1 MHTNRGQTLRR
12 LKKHPRIFI
21 GGTILFIIAVLALFA
36 PWIAPHD
43 PNQQNLRLS
52 NQAQAPGYPLGT
64 DQLGRCIFSRIL
76 YGARIS
82 LSVGFTAV
90 FLGAAVGGLLGLMG
104 GLGGPIL
111 DSLIMRVMDVMLAI
125 PGILLAIAIVASL
138 GPNLYNVMLA
148 VGISSIPT
156 YARVV
161 RGSVLSIRETE
172 YVMAAR
178 ALGAK
183 NHRIAFRHIIPNI
196 LAPVMVVATMQLGTA
211 ILVAAGLSFLGLG
224 AQPPTAEWGS
234 MLSRGREFLR
244 RAPHIPTYPGL
255 AIFIT
260 VIGFNFLGDG
270 LRDYFD
276 PRLKM

>member
-1 MHTNRGQTLRR
+1 MEFRKRSFFKR
-12 LKKHPRIFI
+12 LKQHPRII
-21 GGTILFIIAVLALFA
+21 VGATILIIIALLAIFA

-52 NQAQAPGYPLGT
+52 SQAQVSGYPLGT
-64 DQLGRCIFSRIL
+64 DQFGRCIFSRL
-76 YGARIS
+76 LFGARIS

-90 FLGAAVGGLLGLMG
+90 LLGALVGGTLGLIC
-104 GLGGPIL
+104 GLYGHL
-111 DSLIMRVMDVMLAI
+111 VDAWIMRLMDVMLAI

-138 GPNLYNVMLA
+138 GPSIFNVMLA

-161 RGSVLSIRETE
+161 RGSVLSVRETE
-172 YVMAAR
+172 YVQAAR

-183 NHRIAFRHIIPNI
+183 THRIALRHIIPNI
-196 LAPVMVVATMQLGTA
+196 LAPVMVVATMQLGSA

-270 LRDYFD
+270 LRDLLD
-276 PRLKM
+276 PRLKI